1 MGVKGYEKYKRM
13 LNLGW
18 KSSWATGFEG
28 NFSSCDND
36 NRIKV
41 DWMVCHSYCKDLHQR
56 LLP

>member
-18 KSSWATGFEG
+18 KSSWATGFER

-36 NRIKV
+36 SRIWK
-41 DWMVCHSYCKDLHQR
+41 
-56 LLP
+56 